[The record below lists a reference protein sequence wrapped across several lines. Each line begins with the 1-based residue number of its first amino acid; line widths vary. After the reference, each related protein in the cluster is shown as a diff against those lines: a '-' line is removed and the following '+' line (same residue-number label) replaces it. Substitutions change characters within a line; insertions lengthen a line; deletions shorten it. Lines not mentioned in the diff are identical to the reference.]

1 MTITKLE
8 EQILLAIK
16 IESQLPL
23 VSEVGYK
30 DLIRIVRKLF
40 RQEQL
45 TKSFERNKN
54 E

>member
-16 IESQLPL
+16 IESEIPL
-23 VSEVGYK
+23 ASEQGYK
-30 DLIRIVRKLF
+30 DLAKFVRKLF
-40 RQEQL
+40 KEY
-45 TKSFERNKN
+45 KN

>member
-23 VSEVGYK
+23 ASEQGYK
-30 DLIRIVRKLF
+30 DLAKFVRKLF
-40 RQEQL
+40 KEY
-45 TKSFERNKN
+45 RND
-54 E
+54 